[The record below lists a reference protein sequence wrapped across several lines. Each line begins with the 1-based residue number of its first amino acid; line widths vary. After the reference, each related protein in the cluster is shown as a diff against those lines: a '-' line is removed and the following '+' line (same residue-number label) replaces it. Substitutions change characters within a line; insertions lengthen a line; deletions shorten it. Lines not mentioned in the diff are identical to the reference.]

1 MKKLWYASLF
11 TVALGVASVPA
22 AIAQS
27 CPSPCPAP
35 CPVVCPKPCPEKP
48 CCPIQVVAPP
58 PCPVKTCPVREKPC
72 TTINNINSNTS
83 CCPLSGQVSQAQ
95 TTSSGWNVRQ
105 KTLVLEPGQGQFS
118 IDNLGPWNKLELT
131 LINPTD
137 TPLVFETTQRL
148 GKEQS
153 FTVPAHSQRV
163 VSYRYTNP
171 FSDEVKFLVSQEPG
185 YAMAHGGCCPPERA
199 AEVPIIQA
207 PTTTFVVPV
216 APAPKTRST
225 IRGFW

>member
-11 TVALGVASVPA
+11 TVALGLASVPA
-22 AIAQS
+22 AIAQT

-35 CPVVCPKPCPEKP
+35 CPVACPKPCPEKP
-48 CCPIQVVAPP
+48 CCPIQPACPPP
-58 PCPVKTCPVREKPC
+58 PCPVRTCPVRETPK

-83 CCPLSGQVSQAQ
+83 CPLSGQVSSNN
-95 TTSSGWNVRQ
+95 TSGWNVRQ

-118 IDNLGPWNKLELT
+118 IDNLGAWNRVVLT

-137 TPLVFETTQRL
+137 TPLVFETTQRV

-153 FTVPAHSQRV
+153 WTIPAHSQQV
-163 VSYRYTNP
+163 VSYRYNNP

-199 AEVPIIQA
+199 AEVPVIQPA
-207 PTTTFVVPV
+207 PVTTFVVPV
-216 APAPKTRST
+216 APQGVAW
-225 IRGFW
+225 G